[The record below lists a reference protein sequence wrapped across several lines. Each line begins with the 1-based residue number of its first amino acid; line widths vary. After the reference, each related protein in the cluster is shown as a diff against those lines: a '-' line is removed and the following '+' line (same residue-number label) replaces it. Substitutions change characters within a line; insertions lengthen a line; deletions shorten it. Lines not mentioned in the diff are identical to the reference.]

1 MRRALILL
9 ATILLAAGAGAVG
22 APPSTP
28 TGDSLKLAQKH
39 YQTGLDLMKAEQ
51 WDQAAEE
58 FKAAT
63 ALDPHMV
70 MAWYN
75 LGQCRM
81 AEKRYVEAVA
91 AYKST
96 QEAYT
101 NLGALS
107 EKERARLARERR
119 DEMDEIRDSLKRVDQ
134 TKYSNP
140 EQLRIRLEDRLR
152 MLESM
157 EFKNAPNGQPIPA
170 EFRLALGSA
179 YFRQNKLAEAEA
191 EYRAALEVNPKLG
204 PVHNNLAVICLMT
217 GRADEAAAELQLAEK
232 NGVAVN
238 PRLKAD
244 IEKARA
250 AKP

>member
-1 MRRALILL
+1 MRREWTCLVLGLL
-9 ATILLAAGAGAVG
+9 ATAAAV
-22 APPSTP
+22 ASPPPRTP
-28 TGDSLKLAQKH
+28 TGDSLKLAEKH
-39 YQTGLDLMKAEQ
+39 YQTGLELMRTES

-63 ALDPHMV
+63 VLDPHKV

-81 AEKRYVEAVA
+81 AEKRYVEAAA
-91 AYKST
+91 AYKAT

-101 NLGALS
+101 SLDALS
-107 EKERARLARERR
+107 EKERGRLARERR

-134 TKYSNP
+134 IKYQNP

-157 EFKNAPNGQPIPA
+157 EFKNAPQGRPVPA

-179 YFRQNKLAEAEA
+179 YFRQDKLAEAEA
-191 EYRAALEVNPKLG
+191 EYRAAVEVNPKMG
-204 PVHNNLAVICLMT
+204 PAHNNLAVICLMT
-217 GRADEAAAELQLAEK
+217 GRADEAAAELSLAEQ